1 MEHPVVIGVGQRVVP
16 GVGPGI
22 LHAGGQGGLDGLHL
36 GGHFGV
42 FLGQAAA
49 LEVHRQ
55 QQDDEHR
62 QPDGG
67 GRGVLDDDGPQQQDG
82 QQHHVARVD
91 VVHEQQHQR
100 NDRAAKQRTA
110 LEHRR
115 AAFVLI
121 PDKADHRDEHNDQKR
136 HTAAADVGRLTV
148 ECGQNIVPPGRV
160 QQGRGACAL
169 IAGRRH
175 GMELQ

>member
-1 MEHPVVIGVGQRVVP
+1 M
-16 GVGPGI
+16 
-22 LHAGGQGGLDGLHL
+22 
-36 GGHFGV
+36 
-42 FLGQAAA
+42 
-49 LEVHRQ
+49 
-55 QQDDEHR
+55 
-62 QPDGG
+62 
-67 GRGVLDDDGPQQQDG
+67 
-82 QQHHVARVD
+82 ARVD

-110 LEHRR
+110 LEHQR

-121 PDKADHRDEHNDQKR
+121 PDKADHRDEHNGQKR

-160 QQGRGACAL
+160 QQGRGAGAL
-169 IAGRRH
+169 IADRRH

>member
-67 GRGVLDDDGPQQQDG
+67 GRGVLDNDDPQQQDG

-91 VVHEQQHQR
+91 VVHKQQHQR

-110 LEHRR
+110 LEHQR

-121 PDKADHRDEHNDQKR
+121 PDKADHRDEHNGQKR

-160 QQGRGACAL
+160 QQGRGAGAL
-169 IAGRRH
+169 ITDRRH